1 MMAGNAKKPNP
12 QLPLDLPLP
21 VTHRREDIIE
31 SEANRMAISMLDGW
45 PNWKSHVSVLAGPVG
60 AGKTHIASVWAD
72 KADALQCLSQELGE
86 HMDRFVAYA
95 SDGGCILIEDAGA
108 GVIDET
114 AMFHLLNAIRQG
126 GGYCLIT
133 SRSWPVEWA
142 VKLPDLA
149 SRLKAVQVFELREPD
164 DDLLRQVMFKLFAD
178 RQLVVDDK
186 VIDYCVLRMERSLE
200 SAGRLVDAIDAEALA
215 RKSPITRSTA
225 ASALQA
231 LAMN

>member
-1 MMAGNAKKPNP
+1 MMAGKVKKPNT
-12 QLPLDLPLP
+12 QLPLDLSLP
-21 VTHRREDIIE
+21 VTHSREDIIE
-31 SEANRMAISMLDGW
+31 SEANRMAVSMLDGW

-72 KADALQCLSQELGE
+72 KASALQCAGEKLGKYL
-86 HMDRFVAYA
+86 DRFVDHA
-95 SDGGCILIEDAGA
+95 SDGGCVLIEDAGA
-108 GVIDET
+108 GAIEET
-114 AMFHLLNAIRQG
+114 AMFHLLNALRQG

-133 SRSWPVEWA
+133 SRAWPVEWG

-164 DDLLRQVMFKLFAD
+164 DELLRQVMFKLFAD

-215 RKSPITRSTA
+215 RKSSITRNTA
-225 ASALQA
+225 ASALQT
-231 LAMN
+231 LAMS